1 MVAVHWFESDEAWFG
16 KPFWIMARVTVTSR
30 PTTLRTRAR
39 AGWPTRHRREQTRA
53 WASGIEAMA
62 AVHNL
67 PLDALGPEA
76 RRFVVP
82 DDPALAELERY
93 DGSCGGPRT
102 TARIRSRGEALSW
115 LQQHQPAAPA
125 PALVWG
131 DARLSNVVYRDFEVV
146 AVLDWE
152 MATVGDPLL
161 DLGWWIFADNT
172 LTRGSGFARLPA
184 SSHAKTPPRA
194 WAKLTGRST
203 DALDYYL
210 VFAGLRF
217 TVIMLRMGKLLAHM
231 GFVPPA
237 FPYDNLVSRGLERQL
252 RRVRT

>member
-1 MVAVHWFESDEAWFG
+1 MGFKQIVGWRGGAAPETFERTGPNA
-16 KPFWIMARVTVTSR
+16 ARNSY
-30 PTTLRTRAR
+30 
-39 AGWPTRHRREQTRA
+39 

-82 DDPALAELERY
+82 DDPASAELERY
-93 DGSCGGPRT
+93 ERFLRWAEDDRPHPL
-102 TARIRSRGEALSW
+102 AREALSW

-172 LTRGSGFARLPA
+172 LTRGSGFTRLPGFESREDA
-184 SSHAKTPPRA
+184 PAR

-217 TVIMLRMGKLLAHM
+217 TVIMLRMGKLLAQM
-231 GFVPPA
+231 GFVPPR
-237 FPYDNLVSRGLERQL
+237 SR
-252 RRVRT
+252 TTTS